1 MKSQRFGI
9 RFLKPVMVAGRR
21 YNAQQVLTTPTGRLR
36 FFRSHLAANLWL
48 RNEFGSSIP
57 VIGEVFEIR

>member
-9 RFLKPVMVAGRR
+9 RFLKPVMVVGRR
-21 YNAQQVLTTPTGRLR
+21 YNPLQCLATPTGKLK
-36 FFRSHLAANLWL
+36 FFRSRLAANLWL

>member
-9 RFLKPVMVAGRR
+9 RFLKPVMVVGRR
-21 YNAQQVLTTPTGRLR
+21 YNPLQCLATPTGRLR
-36 FFRSHLAANLWL
+36 FFRSRLAANLWL

>member
-9 RFLKPVMVAGRR
+9 SFLKPVMVAGRR
-21 YNAQQVLTTPTGRLR
+21 YNPLQCLATPTGRLR
-36 FFRSHLAANLWL
+36 FFRSRLVANLWL

-57 VIGEVFEIR
+57 VIGEIFEIR

>member
-21 YNAQQVLTTPTGRLR
+21 YNPLQFLATLIGRLR
-36 FFRSHLAANLWL
+36 FFRSRLAANLWL
-48 RNEFGSSIP
+48 RNEFGSFISI
-57 VIGEVFEIR
+57 VGEVFEIR

>member
-21 YNAQQVLTTPTGRLR
+21 YNPLQCLATATGKLK
-36 FFRSHLAANLWL
+36 FFRSRLAANLWL
-48 RNEFGSSIP
+48 RGEFGSSIP

>member
-21 YNAQQVLTTPTGRLR
+21 YNPAQCLTTPSGRLR
-36 FFRSHLAANLWL
+36 FFRSRLAANLWL
-48 RNEFGSSIP
+48 RDEFGSSIP

>member
-21 YNAQQVLTTPTGRLR
+21 YNPLQCLTTPTGKLK
-36 FFRSHLAANLWL
+36 FFRSRLAAKLWL
-48 RNEFGSSIP
+48 RVEFGSSIP

>member
-9 RFLKPVMVAGRR
+9 RFLKPVMVVGRR
-21 YNAQQVLTTPTGRLR
+21 YNPLQCLATPTGKLK
-36 FFRSHLAANLWL
+36 FFRSRLAANLWL

-57 VIGEVFEIR
+57 VIGEIFEIR

>member
-9 RFLKPVMVAGRR
+9 RFLKPVMVVGRR
-21 YNAQQVLTTPTGRLR
+21 YNQLQCLGTPTGKLK
-36 FFRSHLAANLWL
+36 FFRSRLAANLWL